1 MIAVIQRVIESSVTV
16 NNQIVGTINK
26 GLTVLLGVETGD
38 QSSDVVY
45 LADKIISLRIFGD
58 SAGKMN
64 LSLSDIQG
72 EMLVI
77 SQFTLAG
84 NCSKGRRPSFD
95 KSASP
100 EIAKALY
107 EAFISRLKSF
117 GIKVETGIFAA
128 DMLVDIKNDGPVTFV
143 LNSKK

>member
-1 MIAVIQRVIESSVTV
+1 MIAVIQRVTESSVTV

-38 QSSDVVY
+38 QNSDVVY
-45 LADKIISLRIFGD
+45 LADKIVSLRIFGD

-107 EAFISRLKSF
+107 EAFISRLKSL

-128 DMLVDIKNDGPVTFV
+128 DMLVEIKNDGPVTFV
-143 LNSKK
+143 LNSRK

>member
-38 QSSDVVY
+38 QSSDAFY

-64 LSLSDIQG
+64 LSVSDIHG

-77 SQFTLAG
+77 SQFTLTG

-95 KSASP
+95 KSAGP
-100 EIAKALY
+100 EIAKELY
-107 EAFISRLKSF
+107 EAFIVRLKSF

-128 DMLVDIKNDGPVTFV
+128 DMLVDIKNDGPVTFI